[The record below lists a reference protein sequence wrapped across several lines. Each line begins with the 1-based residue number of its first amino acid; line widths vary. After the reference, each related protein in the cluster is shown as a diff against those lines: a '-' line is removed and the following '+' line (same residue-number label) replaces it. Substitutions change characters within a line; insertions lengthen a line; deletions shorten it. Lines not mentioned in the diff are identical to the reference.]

1 MKLLP
6 SHCRCRW
13 CGRRRCS
20 RLTTRSSSVFLNA
33 SVPHHT
39 TPESCWYYRLWKNL
53 LILGSAT
60 FVAEKHGQVY
70 FLGFR
75 IHGMLNFRAFSS
87 NCDKLRLRS
96 KGFKLQWSAN
106 SFWFSRI
113 SWTCSGPST
122 CIRSGLTF
130 LTKLKQKTHLLLWCN
145 RQVAHGAWT
154 LLGSVWSEWSDVS
167 LACFVEAAMSKPSRC
182 VLKCHRKTFIPVTPI
197 HKQYWYPSPL

>member
-13 CGRRRCS
+13 CSRRRCS

-39 TPESCWYYRLWKNL
+39 TPESYWYYRLWKRL

-70 FLGFR
+70 FLGLR
-75 IHGMLNFRAFSS
+75 IHGMLNFCAFSS

-130 LTKLKQKTHLLLWCN
+130 LTKLKQKKNTSSVVMQSAGDVMVSGLCLAHMILATADV
-145 RQVAHGAWT
+145 RQ
-154 LLGSVWSEWSDVS
+154 
-167 LACFVEAAMSKPSRC
+167 
-182 VLKCHRKTFIPVTPI
+182 TP
-197 HKQYWYPSPL
+197 